1 MVPEIK
7 ELVDEYV
14 SYIRLEKNYSSY
26 TVKEYEKD
34 LQEFL
39 FFLQE
44 ERINDLQNVEYAVA
58 RLYVTRLYDR
68 KFARTSISRKISAI
82 RSFFKFINAR
92 YGIEDQAFRLLYHP
106 KKEQRLP
113 AFFYEQ
119 ELEKLFD
126 VTMGEDN
133 RSVRDRALLE
143 LLYATGIRVG
153 ELVAIEVQ
161 DVDHY
166 LGIVKVMGKGKK
178 ERFVPF
184 GSFAE
189 EALHEYMAT
198 SRPRL
203 MKQKKHSMLFVNL
216 RGDPLT
222 DRGVRYILNEL
233 MERAALHTK
242 ITPHMIRHTFATHLL
257 GAGADLRSVQ
267 ELLGHSHLSSTQ
279 VYTHVTNEH
288 LRQTYLQT
296 HPRA

>member
-1 MVPEIK
+1 MIPEINQLA
-7 ELVDEYV
+7 EEYV

-26 TVKEYEKD
+26 TVAEYEKD
-34 LQEFL
+34 LRDFL
-39 FFLQE
+39 LFLQE
-44 ERINDLQNVEYAVA
+44 EGIGKLEDVDYPVA
-58 RLYVTRLYDR
+58 RLYVTRLYDHSY
-68 KFARTSISRKISAI
+68 ARTSISRKISAI

-106 KKEQRLP
+106 KQEERLP
-113 AFFYEQ
+113 AFFYQQ
-119 ELEKLFD
+119 ELEKLFE
-126 VTMGEDN
+126 VTMGEDF
-133 RSVRDRALLE
+133 RSLRDRALLE

-153 ELVAIEVQ
+153 ELVEIEVQ

-166 LGIVKVMGKGKK
+166 LGIVKVMGKGRK

-189 EALHEYMAT
+189 EALRNYIDS
-198 SRPRL
+198 SRPQL
-203 MKQKKHSMLFVNL
+203 IKQKKHTKLFVNL

-222 DRGVRYILNEL
+222 DRGVRYILDDL
-233 MERAALHTK
+233 MKRASLHTN

-279 VYTHVTNEH
+279 VYTHITNEH

>member
-1 MVPEIK
+1 MIPEIK
-7 ELVDEYV
+7 DLADEYV

-26 TVKEYEKD
+26 TVAEYEKD
-34 LQEFL
+34 LREFL
-39 FFLQE
+39 AFLHE
-44 ERINDLQNVEYAVA
+44 EHINVLDDVEYPVA

-68 KFARTSISRKISAI
+68 SFARTTISRKISSI
-82 RSFFKFINAR
+82 RSFFKFTNAR
-92 YGIEDQAFRLLYHP
+92 YGIQDQAFRLLFHP
-106 KKEQRLP
+106 KKEERLP

-126 VTMGEDN
+126 VTVGEDY
-133 RSVRDRALLE
+133 RSLRDRALLE

-153 ELVAIEVQ
+153 ELVTMEMQ

-166 LGIVKVMGKGKK
+166 LGIVKVMGKGRK
-178 ERFVPF
+178 ERFVPY
-184 GSFAE
+184 GSFADD
-189 EALHEYMAT
+189 ALQQYMDN
-198 SRPRL
+198 SRPQL

-222 DRGVRYILNEL
+222 DRGVRYILKDL
-233 MERAALHTK
+233 MERASLHTK

-267 ELLGHSHLSSTQ
+267 ELLGHRHLSSTQ
-279 VYTHVTNEH
+279 VYTHITNEH

>member
-1 MVPEIK
+1 MGRKIK
-7 ELVDEYV
+7 ELADEYV

-26 TVKEYEKD
+26 TVREYEKD
-34 LQEFL
+34 LRDFL
-39 FFLQE
+39 AFLQE
-44 ERINDLQNVEYAVA
+44 ERIDDLRDVEYPAA
-58 RLYVTRLYDR
+58 RLYVTRLYDQS
-68 KFARTSISRKISAI
+68 FARTSISRKISAI
-82 RSFFKFINAR
+82 RSFFKFLNAR

-119 ELEKLFD
+119 ELEKLFE
-126 VTMGEDN
+126 VTIGEDF
-133 RSVRDRALLE
+133 RSLRDRALLE

-153 ELVAIEVQ
+153 ELVAIDVQ
-161 DVDHY
+161 DVDYY
-166 LGIVKVMGKGKK
+166 LGIVKVMGKGRK

-189 EALHEYMAT
+189 EALREYIEH
-198 SRPRL
+198 SRCHL
-203 MKQKKHSMLFVNL
+203 MKQKKHNRLFVNL

-222 DRGVRYILNEL
+222 DRGVRYVLNDL

-279 VYTHVTNEH
+279 VYTHITNEH

>member
-1 MVPEIK
+1 MLPEIHQ
-7 ELVDEYV
+7 LADEYV
-14 SYIRLEKNYSSY
+14 SYIRLEKNYSSF
-26 TVKEYEKD
+26 TVAEYEKD
-34 LQEFL
+34 LQDFMEFL
-39 FFLQE
+39 QQE
-44 ERINDLQNVEYAVA
+44 TIEKLEQIDYPVA

-68 KFARTSISRKISAI
+68 SYARTSISRKISAI
-82 RSFFKFINAR
+82 RSFFKFIHAR

-106 KKEQRLP
+106 KQEERLP
-113 AFFYEQ
+113 AFFYQQ
-119 ELEKLFD
+119 ELEKLFE
-126 VTMGEDN
+126 VTEGEDF
-133 RSVRDRALLE
+133 RALRDRALLE

-153 ELVAIEVQ
+153 ELVEIEVQ
-161 DVDHY
+161 DVDYY
-166 LGIVKVMGKGKK
+166 LGIVKVMGKGRK

-189 EALHEYMAT
+189 QALQDYMDS
-198 SRPRL
+198 SRSRL
-203 MKQKKHSMLFVNL
+203 MKQKKHASLFVNL

-222 DRGVRYILNEL
+222 ARGVRHILDEL
-233 MERAALHTK
+233 MKKASLHTN

-279 VYTHVTNEH
+279 VYTHITNEH

>member
-1 MVPEIK
+1 MVPEIRD
-7 ELVDEYV
+7 LADEYV

-26 TVKEYEKD
+26 TVAEYEKD
-34 LQEFL
+34 LQGFFAFL
-39 FFLQE
+39 E
-44 ERINDLQNVEYAVA
+44 HEHINDLDEVDYAVA

-68 KFARTSISRKISAI
+68 MFARTTISRKISSI
-82 RSFFKFINAR
+82 RSFYKFANAR
-92 YGIEDQAFRLLYHP
+92 YGIQDQAFRLLYHP
-106 KKEQRLP
+106 KKEERLP

-119 ELEKLFD
+119 ELEKLFE
-126 VTMGEDN
+126 VTIGEDH
-133 RSVRDRALLE
+133 RSLRDRALLE

-153 ELVAIEVQ
+153 ELVSIEVK

-166 LGIVKVMGKGKK
+166 LGIVKVMGKGRR
-178 ERFVPF
+178 ERFVPY
-184 GSFAE
+184 GSFAD
-189 EALHEYMAT
+189 EALERYLEA

-203 MKQKKHSMLFVNL
+203 MKEKKHSMLFVNL

-222 DRGVRYILNEL
+222 ARGVRYILNDL

-257 GAGADLRSVQ
+257 GAGADLRTVQ
-267 ELLGHSHLSSTQ
+267 ELLGHRHLSSTQ
-279 VYTHVTNEH
+279 VYTHITNEH

>member
-1 MVPEIK
+1 MVPEIN
-7 ELVDEYV
+7 ELADEYV

-26 TVKEYEKD
+26 TIKEYEKD
-34 LQEFL
+34 LREFL
-39 FFLQE
+39 TFLTGERIDDLQE
-44 ERINDLQNVEYAVA
+44 VEYAVA

-68 KFARTSISRKISAI
+68 KFARASISRKISAI
-82 RSFFKFINAR
+82 RSFFKFIHAR

-119 ELEKLFD
+119 ELEKLFE
-126 VTMGEDN
+126 VTLGEDT
-133 RSVRDRALLE
+133 RSLRDRALLE

-161 DVDHY
+161 DVDYY
-166 LGIVKVMGKGKK
+166 LGIVKVMGKGRK

-189 EALHEYMAT
+189 EALQEYMEA

-203 MKQKKHSMLFVNL
+203 MKQKKHAMLFVNL

-222 DRGVRYILNEL
+222 DRGVRYILNDL

-279 VYTHVTNEH
+279 VYTHITNEH

>member
-1 MVPEIK
+1 MIPEINQLA
-7 ELVDEYV
+7 EEYV

-26 TVKEYEKD
+26 TVAEYEKD
-34 LQEFL
+34 LRDFL
-39 FFLQE
+39 LFLQE
-44 ERINDLQNVEYAVA
+44 EGIGKLEDVDYPVA
-58 RLYVTRLYDR
+58 RLYVTRLYDQSY
-68 KFARTSISRKISAI
+68 ARTSISRKISAI

-106 KKEQRLP
+106 KQEEHLP
-113 AFFYEQ
+113 AFFYQQ
-119 ELEKLFD
+119 ELEKLFE
-126 VTMGEDN
+126 VTMGEDF
-133 RSVRDRALLE
+133 RSLRDRALLE

-153 ELVAIEVQ
+153 ELVEIEVQ

-166 LGIVKVMGKGKK
+166 LGIVKVMGKGRK

-189 EALHEYMAT
+189 EALRNYIDS

-203 MKQKKHSMLFVNL
+203 IKQKKHTKLFVNL

-222 DRGVRYILNEL
+222 ARGVRYVLDDL
-233 MERAALHTK
+233 MKRASLHTN

-279 VYTHVTNEH
+279 VYTHITNEH

>member
-1 MVPEIK
+1 MIPEINQLA
-7 ELVDEYV
+7 EEYV

-26 TVKEYEKD
+26 TVAEYEKD
-34 LQEFL
+34 LRDFL
-39 FFLQE
+39 LFLQE
-44 ERINDLQNVEYAVA
+44 EGIEKMEDVDYPVA

-68 KFARTSISRKISAI
+68 SYARTSISRKISAI

-106 KKEQRLP
+106 KQEERLP

-119 ELEKLFD
+119 ELEKLFE
-126 VTMGEDN
+126 VTMGEDF
-133 RSVRDRALLE
+133 RSLRDRALLE

-153 ELVAIEVQ
+153 ELVEIEVQ

-166 LGIVKVMGKGKK
+166 LGIVKVMGKGRK

-189 EALHEYMAT
+189 EALQHYIDS

-203 MKQKKHSMLFVNL
+203 MKQKKHTKLFVNL

-222 DRGVRYILNEL
+222 DRGVRYVLDDL
-233 MERAALHTK
+233 MKKASLHTN

-279 VYTHVTNEH
+279 VYTHITNEH